1 MSPSDH
7 PSLSLGPRARSVRA
21 VAGQSRAVRRE
32 RGGPRR
38 QSARNLPVHQAVGQP
53 RISPC
58 SAGRRRH
65 PSRSVTK
72 PLPLWVPRWRFM
84 RTASVN
90 SSCVFSQV
98 GVSCWGWCRF
108 VGLVVDSIT
117 TNHVTRPSSRRRSMI
132 PVPRCRC
139 RYLCDTRRSVR
150 RSSRF
155 PVWRAR
161 LPFRYSLPLRELSRI
176 ARLRVVLSAAPPVGR
191 SPPAPASGSLLT
203 VVGFV
208 RFVRWCGS
216 RWRPHRPTAH

>member
-1 MSPSDH
+1 MHRQHPQSTTMTHFPPQSNTSH
-7 PSLSLGPRARSVRA
+7 SRNPSLRGIAIERHAISSTHHNNRSYKYC
-21 VAGQSRAVRRE
+21 
-32 RGGPRR
+32 
-38 QSARNLPVHQAVGQP
+38 L
-53 RISPC
+53 
-58 SAGRRRH
+58 
-65 PSRSVTK
+65 
-72 PLPLWVPRWRFM
+72 
-84 RTASVN
+84 
-90 SSCVFSQV
+90 
-98 GVSCWGWCRF
+98 WGWCRF

-117 TNHVTRPSSRRRSMI
+117 TNHATRPSSRRRSMI

-216 RWRPHRPTAH
+216 RWRPHRPAAH